1 MIETNE
7 TIDEFLARHADDVS
21 EAVRKA
27 AAQEIL
33 PRRRRLAAHEVDEK
47 AGPHDL
53 VTDADRKAEQFLTEA
68 LSALL
73 PGSVVVG
80 EEAVHANPATY
91 EAIRGEAPVWIVDPV
106 DGTRQFVHGD
116 PGFCT
121 LVALAHHGTVRASW
135 TYAPVHDRMATA
147 VRGQGAFLDGERLH
161 AGPPEP
167 GRELRV
173 ATSHPDY
180 TTDEQKHALLGLR
193 APGVAPGPAAR
204 RAWSISRWPAA
215 SWTPPRSAG
224 KRPGTTRPACSWWRR
239 RAAPTSPAPVSPSAS
254 PATTTCRSPRPAT
267 RPRPAGWWRCWRA
280 APEPAP
286 GRASRAQTATASWAR
301 NFSTNSRARRSNSAY
316 WASRSAPETAS
327 PTSRLPSASTRCGR
341 SSASGSRPT
350 WEWEKPQ

>member
-121 LVALAHHGTVRASW
+121 LVALAHHGIVRASW

-147 VRGQGAFLDGERLH
+147 VRGRGAFLDGERLH

-193 APGVAPGPAAR
+193 APGVTPRPCGSAGLEYLAVARGELDATAFSWEAAWDHAAGLLLVEEAGGIHLTRTGEPFRITGDNDLPFTAAR
-204 RAWSISRWPAA
+204 DA
-215 SWTPPRSAG
+215 
-224 KRPGTTRPACSWWRR
+224 
-239 RAAPTSPAPVSPSAS
+239 
-254 PATTTCRSPRPAT
+254 
-267 RPRPAGWWRCWRA
+267 
-280 APEPAP
+280 
-286 GRASRAQTATASWAR
+286 ATA
-301 NFSTNSRARRSNSAY
+301 RRVVALL
-316 WASRSAPETAS
+316 AGGA
-327 PTSRLPSASTRCGR
+327 
-341 SSASGSRPT
+341 
-350 WEWEKPQ
+350 